1 MAARYPATPE
11 STNYA
16 RLCRLVVDICTDALR
31 HLLNSQLT
39 LAQLGV
45 AITSN
50 KQLLWSRLNPDQR
63 LQFYPPPG
71 TPQVVQPSEFDISL
85 LYILLRNVCTKLP
98 PPTNGWGS
106 LPPVI
111 AVGLR
116 FTDEVE
122 RIRTCRNTIYGHVTK
137 AAVSKADFNRYWT
150 DIDAV
155 LGRLDQA
162 WSTQFHQDAQ
172 KLKVECMDPEMEL
185 CYMGQFHALCLS
197 DQQTQQGL
205 QAVQGQVNT
214 LCLSDQQTQQG
225 LQAVQC
231 QVNTLS
237 LSDQQ
242 TQQDLQAV
250 QGQVNTLCLSDQQTQ
265 QRIQA
270 VEGNTFSN
278 MY

>member
-1 MAARYPATPE
+1 MAARYPSTPE

-31 HLLNSQLT
+31 HLFNSQLT
-39 LAQLGV
+39 LAQLR
-45 AITSN
+45 AEITS
-50 KQLLWSRLNPDQR
+50 KKKLLSPRLNPDQR

-85 LYILLRNVCTKLP
+85 LYILLRNVCARLP
-98 PPTNGWGS
+98 PPTNGWGN
-106 LPPVI
+106 PTPVI

-116 FTDEVE
+116 LTDEVE
-122 RIRTCRNTIYGHVTK
+122 RIRISRNTIYGHVTK
-137 AAVSKADFNRYWT
+137 AVVSNADFNQYWT

-172 KLKVECMDPEMEL
+172 NLKVECMDPEMEL
-185 CYMGQFHALCLS
+185 RYMGQFH
-197 DQQTQQGL
+197 
-205 QAVQGQVNT
+205 T

-225 LQAVQC
+225 LQAVQV

-242 TQQDLQAV
+242 TQLGLQAV
-250 QGQVNTLCLSDQQTQ
+250 QGKLLQILALPTVTD
-265 QRIQA
+265 
-270 VEGNTFSN
+270 
-278 MY
+278 